1 MKKLKALGLVGI
13 VLVIAL
19 MSVSSVWAGPLKGT
33 IVPPGPAPRKIPG
46 CATVGTPIDEED
58 LPEGAIAGKRVQ
70 IDEEDAPVTVCIQV
84 PSEYVPYLHKLVV
97 RVPVGGGWITIPST
111 GSDNIQGE
119 FYRIFQVALS
129 GSYYLFM
136 P

>member
-33 IVPPGPAPRKIPG
+33 VVPPAPPVPRKMPAG
-46 CATVGTPIDEED
+46 AMVGTDIDEDD
-58 LPEGAIAGKRVQ
+58 LPDGFIGGKVVET
-70 IDEEDAPVTVCIQV
+70 DGEEVTICIHV
-84 PSEYVPYLHKLVV
+84 PSEYVPILHKLVIKV
-97 RVPVGGGWITIPST
+97 NGVTVPSYGT
-111 GSDNIQGE
+111 DNIQGE
-119 FYRIFQVALS
+119 FYRCATVTLP
-129 GSYYLFM
+129 GTYYLAM